1 MDIYELEHAGSAVV
15 SFGGQLP
22 QNIALKL
29 QEVGG
34 ARILGT
40 NPLVSSITPDFL
52 SSDFLGIG
60 SWTPISGRPISG
72 RPISGYPISRYPIS

>member
-40 NPLVSSITPDFL
+40 NPLVCNINSS
-52 SSDFLGIG
+52 
-60 SWTPISGRPISG
+60 
-72 RPISGYPISRYPIS
+72 

>member
-1 MDIYELEHAGSAVV
+1 MLTSSTYNPETYSTDFDVADRLYFEELSYERVMDIYELEHAGSAVV

-40 NPLVSSITPDFL
+40 NPLVRVNLLDF
-52 SSDFLGIG
+52 
-60 SWTPISGRPISG
+60 P
-72 RPISGYPISRYPIS
+72 

>member
-1 MDIYELEHAGSAVV
+1 MSTDFDYADKLYFEELSYERVMDIYELEHAGSAVV

-40 NPLVSSITPDFL
+40 NPLVS
-52 SSDFLGIG
+52 GIAP
-60 SWTPISGRPISG
+60 SVAELTC
-72 RPISGYPISRYPIS
+72 